1 MSNLIKYAVSLTVAV
16 VSCLFLG
23 INCFAAKIVFEDNAD
38 LYTDEQE
45 QQLMSEQQELC
56 DYTGWNI
63 AVITTNIDFP
73 TDGYDAVEYA
83 ESRYKELFGSYEA
96 DGILYLIDLGYRH
109 FAIGGE
115 PDLYYFNDYRV
126 NKMLDRCEDKYY
138 DYDDMGNVREY
149 FNCVRKYY
157 DDGAFTNSGSYPV
170 SDGNYSGSANYPLSE
185 VLMMSCVAGLIAAGI
200 GVAVVLTRYK
210 FHSKT
215 NAACYIRSGGVD
227 MYESSDIF
235 IRESVTKTKNESGS
249 GGGGGGS
256 HHGSSGG
263 HSMGGGGRGGHR

>member
-1 MSNLIKYAVSLTVAV
+1 MSNLIKYAVSLTAALLA
-16 VSCLFLG
+16 CLCLG
-23 INCFAAKIVFEDNAD
+23 INSFAAKIYFEDNAG
-38 LYTDEQE
+38 LYSDEQE
-45 QQLMSEQQELC
+45 KELMNEQQELC

-63 AVITTNIDFP
+63 AVITTDTDFP
-73 TDGYDAVEYA
+73 EDGYDAIEYA
-83 ESRYKELFGSYEA
+83 ESRYKALFGSYDA
-96 DGILYLIDLGYRH
+96 DGILFLIDLGYRH

-126 NKMLDRCEDKYY
+126 NKMLDRCEEKYY

-149 FNCVRKYY
+149 FSCVKEFY
-157 DDGAFTNSGSYPV
+157 DEGPFTNG
-170 SDGNYSGSANYPLSE
+170 DNYSSEVSYYNENSVPLSE
-185 VLMMSCVAGLIAAGI
+185 LLLIICGSGLLAAGI
-200 GVAVVLTRYK
+200 GVAIVLSRYK
-210 FHSKT
+210 FHPTT

-235 IRESVTKTKNESGS
+235 IRETVTKTRNESS
-249 GGGGGGS
+249 NSSGGS